1 MDKQKEIL
9 ATALKLFVDNGFH
22 GTATSKIAKESGVAN
37 GTLFH
42 YYKTKEELI
51 IALYIDIKLRVA
63 QHIESYRE
71 EGTEYREHF
80 KKQFIGLMLWSLDND
95 YEFRFIQQFYF
106 SPYASLINYEE
117 IQKLSKKGCDE
128 LEEAMAQNHIKKQP
142 IDYLITIVNNYVF
155 GIQQYLRQST
165 LTLEEK
171 KEVIYNSFDTL
182 WIMIR

>member
-42 YYKTKEELI
+42 YYKTKEDLI

-63 QHIESYRE
+63 AHIESYRE

-128 LEEAMAQNHIKKQP
+128 LEQAMANNHIKKQP

-155 GIQQYLRQST
+155 GIQQYLRQSQ
-165 LTLEEK
+165 LTLDEK
-171 KEVIYNSFDTL
+171 KEVINNSFETL
-182 WIMIR
+182 WLMIR